1 MPKMVNFAMFLKTRK
16 LKWDIL
22 DDFQT
27 LWKLGQVTTYLSKSV
42 VKSLCFVRR
51 IRNDKLR
58 MIRWIKCYNSIW
70 FQNPFTFWEKWFEI
84 KILNCSSGSDQ
95 GHRLVFKHWHFFS
108 CRNPKRQIQGKIQG
122 VPKEFVQN
130 WSIRPDILDNS
141 DKIRKSGQSWI
152 IRTNPH
158 FGQKGQN

>member
-58 MIRWIKCYNSIW
+58 VIWRIKCYNSIR

-108 CRNPKRQIQGKIQG
+108 CRNPKRQIHESNAFL
-122 VPKEFVQN
+122 V
-130 WSIRPDILDNS
+130 SS
-141 DKIRKSGQSWI
+141 
-152 IRTNPH
+152 
-158 FGQKGQN
+158 FGIPTDTRHWEKNCFAWHCQPYFDCYQDR

>member
-1 MPKMVNFAMFLKTRK
+1 MFLKTRK

-58 MIRWIKCYNSIW
+58 VIRRIKCYNSIW

-108 CRNPKRQIQGKIQG
+108 CGNPKRQIYESNGKIQG
-122 VPKEFVQN
+122 VPKRFVQN